1 MKKRFALLVL
11 SVVLL
16 LGACGTGEYP
26 DGMPLSETAQAEPRP
41 FPFAVT
47 DSMSAGEKLAAG

>member
-11 SVVLL
+11 SAVLL

-26 DGMPLSETAQAEPRP
+26 DGMPLSETAQAESRP
-41 FPFAVT
+41 FPYAVT
-47 DSMSAGEKLAAG
+47 DSMSA